1 MSYQGNFRI
10 PHMVRCGWCSAII
23 NTANL
28 DVEVTVPT
36 VEVEPIGTSVYSPT
50 KVELDQKLMKP
61 HAMCPR
67 CGHLLYVKE
76 VKSSDKV

>member
-1 MSYQGNFRI
+1 MSFQGTSRI

-28 DVEVTVPT
+28 DVEVTIPT
-36 VEVEPIGTSVYSPT
+36 TEVDSANSVCSPVKT
-50 KVELDQKLMKP
+50 EIEQELMRP

-76 VKSSDKV
+76 VKSSD